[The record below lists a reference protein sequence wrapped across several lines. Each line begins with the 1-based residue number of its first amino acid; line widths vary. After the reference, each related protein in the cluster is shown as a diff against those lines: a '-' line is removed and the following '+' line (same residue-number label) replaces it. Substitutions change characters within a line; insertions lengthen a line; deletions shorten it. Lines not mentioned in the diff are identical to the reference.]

1 MYIEHIGYFFFFVG
15 CAGISIVVW
24 VFNWICWYNQC
35 CCCDF
40 LHNPVNKRLVWWT
53 SFIFLLGILACCISG
68 FVTTNRFGFALEG
81 SWCSF
86 ERFYYD
92 SLFGQLKVTY
102 PKWEG
107 FEQIK
112 EYLRVTKDVL
122 GKIKAVKIDD
132 LIKSDNKEYLKKYDN
147 FYDGYYIKEY
157 YDKINGNDDDVAKMV
172 NQKTLPITTKF
183 GKIVDSVYIL
193 SNMNELLTNNLD
205 SLIIFFENLSEDF
218 KNLKENFLKEFYY
231 YAKILRGWGKIL
243 TMIYFC
249 LLCITV
255 TFAGV
260 SMMFYACLKRQGYL
274 LTFMHV
280 LWNIIRFFMFSFFF
294 YGAAYGM
301 GYLALRDAV
310 AFVTFIFGKDN
321 LNPAEKSYL
330 IPVKEGKEYLNYC
343 LINNDNDYK
352 NKLDPNLVSA
362 LEDYFTGYSE
372 LIKIFSNNDYDID
385 IGSTLDIYDEYR
397 SMIKFIENKLVN
409 PICSNGICNLL
420 PELAKRKG
428 GLFGFL
434 DCSFLKSD
442 LSMMFRTVYDL
453 SVETRILCALSCC
466 IGFFGAVFIYF
477 FLLVLHHYNT
487 EIFFDTGKSIF
498 TGFEGYGNTKK
509 RLHNDPSYK
518 KRKIR
523 SEIELSSRNEEYSYK
538 LANKNDE

>member
-1 MYIEHIGYFFFFVG
+1 MLKGEGIGNKAMYIEHIGYFFFFVA

-86 ERFYYD
+86 DRFYYD
-92 SLFGQLKVTY
+92 SLYGQLKETY

-112 EYLRVTKDVL
+112 DYLNNANDFL
-122 GKIKAVKIDD
+122 DKIKDKVKREKLVDNGN
-132 LIKSDNKEYLKKYDN
+132 LIKNPD
-147 FYDGYYIKEY
+147 FYDGYFIEEYITKIKEL
-157 YDKINGNDDDVAKMV
+157 NNNDAKLA
-172 NQKTLPITTKF
+172 NQKTLPITTRY
-183 GKIVDSVYIL
+183 GKIVDSAYIL
-193 SNMNELLTNNLD
+193 SEMNDILKKNLTG
-205 SLIIFFENLSEDF
+205 LITFFENLNKDF
-218 KNLKENFLKEFYY
+218 PDLKRLFLEEFYY

-280 LWNIIRFFMFSFFF
+280 LWNIKRFFMFSFFF

-310 AFVTFIFGKDN
+310 AFVKFIFGNENILDR
-321 LNPAEKSYL
+321 KS
-330 IPVKEGKEYLNYC
+330 V
-343 LINNDNDYK
+343 
-352 NKLDPNLVSA
+352 V
-362 LEDYFTGYSE
+362 
-372 LIKIFSNNDYDID
+372 
-385 IGSTLDIYDEYR
+385 
-397 SMIKFIENKLVN
+397 
-409 PICSNGICNLL
+409 
-420 PELAKRKG
+420 
-428 GLFGFL
+428 
-434 DCSFLKSD
+434 
-442 LSMMFRTVYDL
+442 
-453 SVETRILCALSCC
+453 
-466 IGFFGAVFIYF
+466 
-477 FLLVLHHYNT
+477 
-487 EIFFDTGKSIF
+487 
-498 TGFEGYGNTKK
+498 
-509 RLHNDPSYK
+509 
-518 KRKIR
+518 
-523 SEIELSSRNEEYSYK
+523 
-538 LANKNDE
+538 